1 MPNFRFTARPA
12 ADLASFRMAQSTA
25 SENSRADLGGNKPSG
40 QPAADAQA
48 SASLYGTLFCASC
61 HAIQNQAGNLVGG
74 DLAPELSKA
83 GTKVNPEWLLRSPQN
98 PQGYHPQTR
107 SPRYHLYIN

>member
-1 MPNFRFTARPA
+1 MPNFRFNDRQA
-12 ADLASFRMAQSTA
+12 ADIASFLMAQSTA

-61 HAIQNQAGNLVGG
+61 HAIQNQAGNLGGG

-83 GTKVNPEWLLRSPQN
+83 STKVNPEELRP
-98 PQGYHPQTR
+98 PPPHPPT
-107 SPRYHLYIN
+107 